1 MNDTLAGLQKRGDVF
16 TRNMLNAKI
25 QVSQLQAAVKE
36 ADEKIAT
43 NTLRNKKKAIGL
55 LNLHTQTENE
65 AYQRADGL
73 DPTKLADIN
82 QRKIVSNLEARLN
95 KALIRHA
102 ETNNTNNSIKAK
114 VDKCRKK
121 RENDNFN
128 RIKLEK
134 NLANVQAKL
143 DNVMAVAAEASD
155 QRQKAIDTKLQIMEQ
170 NIDEQSEYQ
179 LEYTRL
185 SDYIVNENNMLE
197 ESISRAAMA
206 VKFDDNDKDDVDVR
220 GSLSVDRG
228 ENCFIL

>member
-1 MNDTLAGLQKRGDVF
+1 
-16 TRNMLNAKI
+16 
-25 QVSQLQAAVKE
+25 
-36 ADEKIAT
+36 
-43 NTLRNKKKAIGL
+43 
-55 LNLHTQTENE
+55 
-65 AYQRADGL
+65 
-73 DPTKLADIN
+73 
-82 QRKIVSNLEARLN
+82 
-95 KALIRHA
+95 
-102 ETNNTNNSIKAK
+102 
-114 VDKCRKK
+114 
-121 RENDNFN
+121 
-128 RIKLEK
+128 
-134 NLANVQAKL
+134 
-143 DNVMAVAAEASD
+143 MAVAAEASD